1 MLFLFLRLEHTIGKQ
16 PPLTNED
23 RSKFTVL
30 ARMQR
35 VEGTIR
41 DLGQS
46 LDNVYTLL
54 KNMDGKLDR
63 LSHNNNNIHQ
73 RSTRS
78 VISNIG
84 VKFPSVQEEI
94 PRD

>member
-1 MLFLFLRLEHTIGKQ
+1 LE
-16 PPLTNED
+16 
-23 RSKFTVL
+23 
-30 ARMQR
+30 
-35 VEGTIR
+35 
-41 DLGQS
+41 
-46 LDNVYTLL
+46 NVYTLL